1 MTKNEI
7 IENIIKKLLQGV
19 KLTFNYDVIDP
30 SYFDYYHHY
39 EISYNAETE
48 KILLAD
54 CCWTN
59 DAATPASYYNGV
71 SSIDD
76 FKKWLDDFDSEDL
89 SKI

>member
-19 KLTFNYDVIDP
+19 SLTFHYDEIDP
-30 SYFDYYHHY
+30 TYFDYYHHY
-39 EISYNAETE
+39 EISYQAATE

-59 DAATPASYYNGV
+59 DAATPALYDNSEWWV
-71 SSIDD
+71 ED
-76 FKKWLDDFDSEDL
+76 FKKWLANFDRKDL